1 MFSIESVISKNKMV
15 VRLSVISIVLVLIT
29 IASTFKLKSRIVG
42 GLDHYR
48 GQFPFYVHLEGVS
61 IEKTYDCG
69 GSLIHPNWVITA
81 AHCLEEVSE
90 KLRLHFGSN
99 EIDNFLELGRQ
110 LITTTPENFVL
121 HPFYEPKSLKNDIA
135 LIKLPRPVK
144 LNEFIQP
151 IGISDNCD
159 LYEPFDVIA
168 IGNGGKEYDGERSS
182 KLQYAPMVVDE
193 IYDCVRVFP
202 FLIHRATVFCAS
214 GKAQQSVCTGKS
226 ILLLVLFS

>member
-1 MFSIESVISKNKMV
+1 MV
-15 VRLSVISIVLVLIT
+15 VRLSVISILLVLIT
-29 IASTFKLKSRIVG
+29 ITSTFKLESRIVG

-61 IEKTYDCG
+61 FEMTYDCG
-69 GSLIHPNWVITA
+69 ASLIHPNWVVTA
-81 AHCLEEVSE
+81 AHCLEKVSE
-90 KLRLHFGSN
+90 KIRLHFGSN

-110 LITTTPENFVL
+110 LITTTPDNFVI
-121 HPFYEPKSLKNDIA
+121 HPLYESKSLKNDIA
-135 LIKLPRPVK
+135 LIKLPRPVV

-168 IGNGGKEYDGERSS
+168 IGNGGNKYGGERSS
-182 KLQYAPMVVDE
+182 KLQYAPMTVDE
-193 IYDCVRVFP
+193 IYDCVGVFP

-214 GKAQQSVCTGKS
+214 GKAQQSVCTGKR
-226 ILLLVLFS
+226 ILLCFFFRNLN